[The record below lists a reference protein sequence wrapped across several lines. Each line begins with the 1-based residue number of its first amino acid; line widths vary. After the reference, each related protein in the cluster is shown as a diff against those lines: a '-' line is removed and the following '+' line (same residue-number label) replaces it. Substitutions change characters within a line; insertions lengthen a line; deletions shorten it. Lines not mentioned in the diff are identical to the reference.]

1 MVSVTLRLRAV
12 PEAAL
17 ALAACVLL
25 IAGCSGVSTQQSEQP
40 PPAPLAVGTT
50 SLPNGEV
57 NTAYSATLAATGGTA
72 PYSWTLA
79 AGTLPSGITLDK
91 ASGALGGM
99 PDAAV
104 AGTPLTF
111 QVSDSSSPAQTTQAQ
126 LTLTVVPALTVTTTS
141 LPNGQVG
148 APYSATLA
156 ATGGTAPY
164 TWALTAGTLPAG
176 MTFNNA
182 SGALGGTP
190 TATVTAA
197 LLTFTVTDSGAHA
210 HSTPVTLA
218 LTVGTTAP
226 PAAPTVTTTTLPG
239 GIVGHAYTATLAAS
253 GGTAPYTWTLSA
265 GTLPAGLQL
274 SGAGT
279 IAGTPTAA
287 ATASITVTVTDAN
300 SQTGSATLPLTV
312 LKALSVTTPALPN
325 GQVGVA
331 YSAALAAT
339 GGTTPYTW
347 KLAQG
352 SALPAG
358 LGLAPSGVVSGTP
371 TATASGAMVTVT
383 VTDSGTPQPQSANAT
398 LTINVSPASTGVT
411 VTPAR
416 AGLTV
421 TQTLTLTATTND
433 VAGVTWSI
441 SPAGGSF
448 NPTSSHSGDTVTFT
462 APATAGVYTITATGV
477 TDSTRKASITVGV
490 TDLAGV
496 YTAHNDRARDGVNS
510 REYALTK
517 VTVNTASF
525 GKLFSCTVDG
535 AVYAQPLWVAS
546 QTIGGRRHNVVFV
559 ATGHDSLYAF
569 DADASPCQEL
579 WPHVSLIDT
588 AHGAAA
594 AGETTVPAGT
604 TGYKVGI
611 GLGSLAPEA
620 GVIGTPVIDPATHIL
635 YVVSKSMDAA
645 GTTFYQR
652 LHAID
657 LFTGNEKPGSPV
669 TVSAS
674 LPGTFRNGAFEPRPE
689 NQRSGLAFANGS
701 VYIVWASHEDAYPW
715 VGWVIAYA
723 YANNTLTQTG
733 TFLAAPNT
741 GKAGIWMSGGAP
753 AVDDAGNVYV
763 ITGNGVFDITS
774 STTPN
779 NDYGDSFLQLSPT
792 LAVNS
797 WFAPTD
803 SVANS
808 TADKDF
814 GAGGSSVVLNNPAGT
829 IKHLV
834 IGGGKDG
841 ALYVLNGDSMGGLGD
856 GFAHQMFTVGSG
868 IFDTPAFF
876 NNTMYIAP
884 IGGTMFAFPF
894 NPGSNTFT
902 TTFSSRSTV
911 TFKFPGT
918 TPSVSASGSSNGL
931 VWALDVSQYCTG
943 RAPGCGPAILHALD
957 ATDLSSEAWNSAQ
970 VTTDAAGNAVKFTV
984 PTIAN
989 GKVYVGTR
997 GNNTGGVFGS
1007 TTASGE
1013 LDVYG
1018 LKP

>member
-1 MVSVTLRLRAV
+1 M
-12 PEAAL
+12 
-17 ALAACVLL
+17 
-25 IAGCSGVSTQQSEQP
+25 
-40 PPAPLAVGTT
+40 
-50 SLPNGEV
+50 
-57 NTAYSATLAATGGTA
+57 
-72 PYSWTLA
+72 
-79 AGTLPSGITLDK
+79 
-91 ASGALGGM
+91 
-99 PDAAV
+99 
-104 AGTPLTF
+104 
-111 QVSDSSSPAQTTQAQ
+111 
-126 LTLTVVPALTVTTTS
+126 
-141 LPNGQVG
+141 
-148 APYSATLA
+148 
-156 ATGGTAPY
+156 
-164 TWALTAGTLPAG
+164 
-176 MTFNNA
+176 
-182 SGALGGTP
+182 
-190 TATVTAA
+190 
-197 LLTFTVTDSGAHA
+197 TDSGAHA
-210 HSTPVTLA
+210 HSIPVTLA

-300 SQTGSATLPLTV
+300 AQTGSATLPLTV
-312 LKALSVTTPALPN
+312 LKALAVTTPALPN

-477 TDSTRKASITVGV
+477 TDTTRKASITVGV

-517 VTVNTASF
+517 LTVNTASF

-546 QTIGGRRHNVVFV
+546 QTISGARHNVVFV

-604 TGYKVGI
+604 TGFQGRDRARQS
-611 GLGSLAPEA
+611 GTGSRRHRHAGDRPGDPHPLRRVQVDGRGRHQLLPAPARDRPVHRQREARLAGDHRRQPPRHVRQRRPER
-620 GVIGTPVIDPATHIL
+620 PLQP
-635 YVVSKSMDAA
+635 AA
-645 GTTFYQR
+645 GESARGTRVRQR
-652 LHAID
+652 LGLHR
-657 LFTGNEKPGSPV
+657 L
-669 TVSAS
+669 
-674 LPGTFRNGAFEPRPE
+674 
-689 NQRSGLAFANGS
+689 GLARGRLS
-701 VYIVWASHEDAYPW
+701 LGRLGHRLRVCEQHLDADRDVSRRTEHRQGRDLDEW
-715 VGWVIAYA
+715 RC
-723 YANNTLTQTG
+723 
-733 TFLAAPNT
+733 
-741 GKAGIWMSGGAP
+741 SGG
-753 AVDDAGNVYV
+753 
-763 ITGNGVFDITS
+763 
-774 STTPN
+774 
-779 NDYGDSFLQLSPT
+779 
-792 LAVNS
+792 
-797 WFAPTD
+797 
-803 SVANS
+803 
-808 TADKDF
+808 
-814 GAGGSSVVLNNPAGT
+814 
-829 IKHLV
+829 
-834 IGGGKDG
+834 
-841 ALYVLNGDSMGGLGD
+841 
-856 GFAHQMFTVGSG
+856 
-868 IFDTPAFF
+868 
-876 NNTMYIAP
+876 
-884 IGGTMFAFPF
+884 
-894 NPGSNTFT
+894 
-902 TTFSSRSTV
+902 R
-911 TFKFPGT
+911 
-918 TPSVSASGSSNGL
+918 
-931 VWALDVSQYCTG
+931 
-943 RAPGCGPAILHALD
+943 
-957 ATDLSSEAWNSAQ
+957 
-970 VTTDAAGNAVKFTV
+970 
-984 PTIAN
+984 
-989 GKVYVGTR
+989 
-997 GNNTGGVFGS
+997 
-1007 TTASGE
+1007 
-1013 LDVYG
+1013 
-1018 LKP
+1018 

>member
-383 VTDSGTPQPQSANAT
+383 VTDSGTPQRQSANAT

-490 TDLAGV
+490 TDLPGV

-517 VTVNTASF
+517 LTVNTASF

-611 GLGSLAPEA
+611 GLGSLAPEV

-669 TVSAS
+669 TIAAS
-674 LPGTFRNGAFEPRPE
+674 LPGTFRRTDAFEPRPE

-808 TADKDF
+808 TA
-814 GAGGSSVVLNNPAGT
+814 T
-829 IKHLV
+829 R
-834 IGGGKDG
+834 
-841 ALYVLNGDSMGGLGD
+841 
-856 GFAHQMFTVGSG
+856 T
-868 IFDTPAFF
+868 
-876 NNTMYIAP
+876 
-884 IGGTMFAFPF
+884 
-894 NPGSNTFT
+894 
-902 TTFSSRSTV
+902 
-911 TFKFPGT
+911 
-918 TPSVSASGSSNGL
+918 SAR
-931 VWALDVSQYCTG
+931 VARRWC
-943 RAPGCGPAILHALD
+943 
-957 ATDLSSEAWNSAQ
+957 
-970 VTTDAAGNAVKFTV
+970 
-984 PTIAN
+984 
-989 GKVYVGTR
+989 
-997 GNNTGGVFGS
+997 
-1007 TTASGE
+1007 
-1013 LDVYG
+1013 
-1018 LKP
+1018 

>member
-1 MVSVTLRLRAV
+1 M
-12 PEAAL
+12 
-17 ALAACVLL
+17 ACVVL
-25 IAGCSGVSTQQSEQP
+25 IAGCSGVSTQQSEPP
-40 PPAPLAVGTT
+40 PPASLAVSTT

-79 AGTLPSGITLDK
+79 AGTLPSGITLDN
-91 ASGALGGM
+91 ASGALGGK

-104 AGTPLTF
+104 SGMPLTF
-111 QVSDSSSPAQTTQAQ
+111 QVSDASNPAQTSQAQ

-148 APYSATLA
+148 APYSTTLA

-164 TWALTAGTLPAG
+164 TWALTAGALPAG

-190 TATVTAA
+190 TAAVTAA
-197 LLTFTVTDSGAHA
+197 LLSFTVTDSGAHA
-210 HSTPVTLA
+210 HSVPVTLA
-218 LTVGTTAP
+218 LTVGTTVP

-239 GIVGHAYTATLAAS
+239 GIVGHAYSTTLAAS

-300 SQTGSATLPLTV
+300 AQSGSATLPLTV

-331 YSAALAAT
+331 YSAALVAT

-347 KLAQG
+347 TLAQG

-358 LGLAPSGVVSGTP
+358 LGLAPGGVVSGTP
-371 TATASGAMVTVT
+371 TATASGALVTVT
-383 VTDSGTPQPQSANAT
+383 VTDSGTPQRQSANAT

-433 VAGVTWSI
+433 AAGVTWSI

-448 NPTSSHSGDTVTFT
+448 SPTSSHSGDNVTFT

-477 TDSTRKASITVGV
+477 TDTTRKASITVGV
-490 TDLAGV
+490 TDLPGV

-535 AVYAQPLWVAS
+535 AIYAQPLWVAN
-546 QTIGGRRHNVVFV
+546 QTIGGRRHNVVYV

-569 DADASPCQEL
+569 DADTSPCQEL

-611 GLGSLAPEA
+611 GLGSLSPEV

-635 YVVSKSMDAA
+635 YVVSKSMNAA
-645 GTTFYQR
+645 GTSFFQR

-657 LFTGNEKPGSPV
+657 LLTGNEKPGSPV
-669 TVSAS
+669 TIAAS

-701 VYIVWASHEDAYPW
+701 VYIVWASYEDAYPW
-715 VGWVIAYA
+715 VGWVIAYT
-723 YANNTLTQTG
+723 YANNTFTQTG
-733 TFLAAPNT
+733 KFLAAPNT
-741 GKAGIWMSGGAP
+741 GRAGIWMSGSAP

-797 WFAPTD
+797 WFTPTD
-803 SVANS
+803 QDS
-808 TADKDF
+808 TGDKDF
-814 GAGGSSVVLNNPAGT
+814 GAGGSSVVLNTPAGT

-841 ALYVLNGDSMGGLGD
+841 ALYVLNGDHLGGYGD

-884 IGGTMFAFPF
+884 IGGTMFAFTF

-902 TTFSSRSTV
+902 TTFSSRSSV

-943 RAPGCGPAILHALD
+943 HAPGCGPAILHALD

-1007 TTASGE
+1007 TTVSGE